1 MISPKESNRD
11 PSSQPGIDESRLSRY
26 TPFSLSNESLGLE
39 ESSETNQQGKAVT
52 VRPWS
57 SLFIRDFS
65 LIWTSGL
72 FAGTASQM
80 RQVANLYQVYH
91 LSGSSIKLGL
101 TGFFQSLP
109 FIIFGLV
116 GGVLAD
122 TVDRKK
128 IIMTAQFLNLVPA
141 FALGLLTI
149 SGTIQVWHIYIF
161 TVMTSLVQVFGGPA
175 RMALVPS
182 MVPRTHLMNAV
193 TLNTLTHQ
201 ASMLF
206 GPALAGLFIDLI
218 GLDHTYFLSAA
229 LFAPAILAIL
239 AIRTPGKPAGA
250 RRQVRVRDAI
260 EGVRFIWIQR
270 IILSLLLLDFGTVLV
285 GFYQPLLPIFASDVF
300 RVSASGL
307 GLLYAAPA
315 IGLLLGSASLL
326 SVGDIKRKG
335 ALAVVAALLFAGS
348 LGLLGFAPWFWL
360 GLLAVGALGFFD
372 SISVT
377 MRRTVV
383 QLLAPD
389 SMRGRATSL
398 ITVFAQSANALGAL
412 IAGTVAAF
420 LGAPITL
427 VLGSILCV
435 IVILSI
441 SRAIPQLWHY
451 RSD

>member
-1 MISPKESNRD
+1 MIRPKESNRD
-11 PSSQPGIDESRLSRY
+11 PSSEPGIDESRLSRY

>member
-1 MISPKESNRD
+1 MAVPLHSIFFS
-11 PSSQPGIDESRLSRY
+11 DESI
-26 TPFSLSNESLGLE
+26 GLE
-39 ESSETNQQGKAVT
+39 ERSETNQQGKAVT

-57 SLFIRDFS
+57 SLLIRDYT

-72 FAGTASQM
+72 FAATASQM
-80 RQVANLYQVYH
+80 RQMANLYQVYQ

-116 GGVLAD
+116 GGVMAD
-122 TVDRKK
+122 VVDRKK
-128 IIMTAQFLNLVPA
+128 LIMTAQFLNLVPA
-141 FALGLLTI
+141 FALGILTM
-149 SGTIQVWHIYIF
+149 SGTIQVWHIYVL
-161 TVMTSLVQVFGGPA
+161 TVMTSLVQVFGQPA
-175 RMALVPS
+175 RMALIPV
-182 MVPRTHLMNAV
+182 MVPRTHLLNAV

-201 ASMLF
+201 ASLLF
-206 GPALAGLFIDLI
+206 GPALAGLFIDHI

-229 LFAPAILAIL
+229 LFAPAIFSIL

-250 RRQVRVRDAI
+250 RRKIGLRNAV
-260 EGVRFIWIQR
+260 EGVRFIWVQR
-270 IILSLLLLDFGTVLV
+270 IILSLLLLDFGTILV

-315 IGLLLGSASLL
+315 IGLLLGSALL
-326 SVGDIKRKG
+326 LLVGDIKRKG
-335 ALAVVAALLFAGS
+335 ALAVVAALLFAGN
-348 LGLLGFAPWFWL
+348 LGLLGSAPWFWL
-360 GLLAVGALGFFD
+360 GLLAVGALGFTD
-372 SISVT
+372 AISVT

-389 SMRGRATSL
+389 AMRGRASSL

-412 IAGTVAAF
+412 IAGTAAAF
-420 LGAPITL
+420 IGAPKAL
-427 VLGSILCV
+427 VLGSVLCV
-435 IVILSI
+435 IVILGI

-451 RSD
+451 RLE

>member
-1 MISPKESNRD
+1 M
-11 PSSQPGIDESRLSRY
+11 
-26 TPFSLSNESLGLE
+26 E
-39 ESSETNQQGKAVT
+39 ESSETNHQGKAVT
-52 VRPWS
+52 VHPWS
-57 SLFIRDFS
+57 SLLIRDFT

-72 FAGTASQM
+72 FAGTAAQM

-128 IIMTAQFLNLVPA
+128 LIMTAQFLNLVPA

-149 SGTIQVWHIYIF
+149 SGTIQVWHIYVL

-201 ASMLF
+201 ASLLF
-206 GPALAGLFIDLI
+206 GPALAGLFIDLV

-229 LFAPAILAIL
+229 LFAPAILAVF

-250 RRQVRVRDAI
+250 RRQVRLQNAV
-260 EGVRFIWIQR
+260 EGVKFIWVQR
-270 IILSLLLLDFGTVLV
+270 IILSLLLLDFGTILV
-285 GFYQPLLPIFASDVF
+285 GFYQPLLPVFAKDVF

-326 SVGDIKRKG
+326 MVGDIKRKG
-335 ALAVVAALLFAGS
+335 AIAVVAALLFAGN
-348 LGLLGFAPWFWL
+348 LGLLGSAPWFWL

-383 QLLAPD
+383 QLSAPD
-389 SMRGRATSL
+389 AMRGRANSL

-412 IAGTVAAF
+412 IAGTVAAY
-420 LGAPITL
+420 LGAPIAL
-427 VLGSILCV
+427 VLGSVLCV
-435 IVILSI
+435 IIILSI

>member
-1 MISPKESNRD
+1 M
-11 PSSQPGIDESRLSRY
+11 
-26 TPFSLSNESLGLE
+26 E
-39 ESSETNQQGKAVT
+39 ESSETNQQGKAVN

-57 SLFIRDFS
+57 SLLIRDFT
-65 LIWTSGL
+65 LVWTSGL
-72 FAGTASQM
+72 FAATASQM
-80 RQVANLYQVYH
+80 RQMANLYQVYQ

-122 TVDRKK
+122 VIDRKRL
-128 IIMTAQFLNLVPA
+128 IMTAQLLNLVPA
-141 FALGLLTI
+141 FALGILTI
-149 SGTIQVWHIYIF
+149 RGTIQVWHIYVF
-161 TVMTSLVQVFGGPA
+161 TVMTSPVQVFGQPA
-175 RMALVPS
+175 RMALIPGLVPQ
-182 MVPRTHLMNAV
+182 THLMNAV

-201 ASMLF
+201 ASLLF

-239 AIRTPGKPAGA
+239 GIKSPGKPAGA
-250 RRQVRVRDAI
+250 RRQVRLRDAV
-260 EGVRFIWIQR
+260 EGVRFIWVQR
-270 IILSLLLLDFGTVLV
+270 IILSLLLLDFGTILV
-285 GFYQPLLPIFASDVF
+285 GFYQPLLPVFARDVF

-315 IGLLLGSASLL
+315 IGLLLGSALL
-326 SVGDIKRKG
+326 LLVGDIKRKG
-335 ALAVVAALLFAGS
+335 ALAVVAAILFAGN
-348 LGLLGFAPWFWL
+348 LGLLGSAPWFWL
-360 GLLAVGALGFFD
+360 GVLIVGALGFTD

-383 QLLAPD
+383 LLLAPD
-389 SMRGRATSL
+389 GMRGRANSL

-412 IAGTVAAF
+412 IAGTAAAF
-420 LGAPITL
+420 LGAPKTL
-427 VLGSILCV
+427 VLGSVLCV

-451 RSD
+451 RSE

>member
-1 MISPKESNRD
+1 
-11 PSSQPGIDESRLSRY
+11 
-26 TPFSLSNESLGLE
+26 
-39 ESSETNQQGKAVT
+39 
-52 VRPWS
+52 
-57 SLFIRDFS
+57 
-65 LIWTSGL
+65 
-72 FAGTASQM
+72 M
-80 RQVANLYQVYH
+80 RQVANLYQVYQ

-101 TGFFQSLP
+101 TGFFQSMP

-122 TVDRKK
+122 AVDRKK
-128 IIMTAQFLNLVPA
+128 LIMTAQFLNLVPA

-149 SGTIQVWHIYIF
+149 RGSIQVWHIYVF
-161 TVMTSLVQVFGGPA
+161 TMMTSLVQVFGGPA
-175 RMALVPS
+175 RMAIVPV

-201 ASMLF
+201 ASLLF

-218 GLDHTYFLSAA
+218 GLDFTYFLSAA
-229 LFAPAILAIL
+229 LFVPAILAVF

-250 RRQVRVRDAI
+250 QRSVGLRNAV
-260 EGVRFIWIQR
+260 EGVKFIWVQR
-270 IILSLLLLDFGTVLV
+270 IILSLLLLDFGTILM
-285 GFYQPLLPIFASDVF
+285 GFYQPLLPVFASDVF

-315 IGLLLGSASLL
+315 TGLLFGSALL
-326 SVGDIKRKG
+326 LLVGDIKRKG
-335 ALAVVAALLFAGS
+335 AIAVVAAILFAGN
-348 LGLLGFAPWFWL
+348 LALLGSAPWFWL
-360 GLLAVGALGFFD
+360 GVLAVGALGFFD

-383 QLLAPD
+383 QLSAPD
-389 SMRGRATSL
+389 GMRGRANSL

-412 IAGTVAAF
+412 IAGTAAAF
-420 LGAPITL
+420 LGAPKTL
-427 VLGSILCV
+427 VLGSVLCV
-435 IVILSI
+435 IIVLSI

>member
-1 MISPKESNRD
+1 M
-11 PSSQPGIDESRLSRY
+11 
-26 TPFSLSNESLGLE
+26 E
-39 ESSETNQQGKAVT
+39 ESSKTNLQGKAVN

-57 SLFIRDFS
+57 SLLIRDFT

-72 FAGTASQM
+72 FAATASQM
-80 RQVANLYQVYH
+80 RQMANLYQVYQ

-122 TVDRKK
+122 VVDRKK
-128 IIMTAQFLNLVPA
+128 LIMTAQLLNLLPA
-141 FALGLLTI
+141 FALGILTI
-149 SGTIQVWHIYIF
+149 RGTIQVWHIYVL
-161 TVMTSLVQVFGGPA
+161 TVMTSLVQVFGQPA
-175 RMALVPS
+175 RMALIPGL
-182 MVPRTHLMNAV
+182 VPRTHLMNAV

-201 ASMLF
+201 ASLLF

-239 AIRTPGKPAGA
+239 GIRSPGNPPGA
-250 RRQVRVRDAI
+250 RRQVRLRDAV
-260 EGVRFIWIQR
+260 EGVRFIWVQR
-270 IILSLLLLDFGTVLV
+270 IILSLLLLDFGTILV
-285 GFYQPLLPIFASDVF
+285 GFYQPLLPVFARDVF

-315 IGLLLGSASLL
+315 IGLLLGSALL
-326 SVGDIKRKG
+326 LLVGDIKRKG
-335 ALAVVAALLFAGS
+335 ALAVVAAILFAGN
-348 LGLLGFAPWFWL
+348 LGLLGSAPWFWL
-360 GLLAVGALGFFD
+360 GVLIVGALGFTD

-383 QLLAPD
+383 LLLAPD
-389 SMRGRATSL
+389 GMRGRANSL

-412 IAGTVAAF
+412 IAGTAAAF
-420 LGAPITL
+420 LGAPKTL
-427 VLGSILCV
+427 VLGSVLCV

-451 RSD
+451 RSE

>member
-1 MISPKESNRD
+1 
-11 PSSQPGIDESRLSRY
+11 
-26 TPFSLSNESLGLE
+26 LE

-57 SLFIRDFS
+57 SLFIRDYA

-80 RQVANLYQVYH
+80 RQVANLYQVYQ

-101 TGFFQSLP
+101 TGFFQSMP

-122 TVDRKK
+122 AVDRKK
-128 IIMTAQFLNLVPA
+128 LIMTAQFLNLVPA

-149 SGTIQVWHIYIF
+149 RGSIQVWHIYVF
-161 TVMTSLVQVFGGPA
+161 TMMTSLVQVFGGPA
-175 RMALVPS
+175 RMAIVPV

-201 ASMLF
+201 ASLLF

-218 GLDHTYFLSAA
+218 GLDFTYFLSAA
-229 LFAPAILAIL
+229 LFVPAILAVF

-250 RRQVRVRDAI
+250 QRSVGLRNAV
-260 EGVRFIWIQR
+260 EGVKFIWVQR
-270 IILSLLLLDFGTVLV
+270 IILSLLLLDFGTILM
-285 GFYQPLLPIFASDVF
+285 GFYQPLLPVFASDVF

-315 IGLLLGSASLL
+315 TGLLFGSALL
-326 SVGDIKRKG
+326 LLVGDIKRKG
-335 ALAVVAALLFAGS
+335 AIAVVAAILFAGN
-348 LGLLGFAPWFWL
+348 LALLGSAPWFWL
-360 GLLAVGALGFFD
+360 GVLAVGALGFFD

-383 QLLAPD
+383 QLSAPD
-389 SMRGRATSL
+389 GMRGRANSL

-412 IAGTVAAF
+412 IAGTAAAF
-420 LGAPITL
+420 LGAPKTL
-427 VLGSILCV
+427 VLGSVLCV
-435 IVILSI
+435 IIVLSI

-451 RSD
+451 RSE